1 MSKYEVKTKQT
12 ETDVMTFL
20 KSVEHPQRKADGLVL
35 LEMMREV
42 SGVEPAMWGSSIVGF
57 GSMHYKYESGQE
69 GDCARMGF
77 SPRKTNLSL
86 YVLNSYLGEEPLL
99 SKLGKHKTGVSC
111 LYINKLADVDP
122 SILKELIQKAWTM
135 NPA

>member
-1 MSKYEVKTKQT
+1 MA
-12 ETDVMTFL
+12 FL
-20 KSVEHPQRKADGLVL
+20 ESIEHPQRKADGFAL